1 MGVQD
6 AVLLKLTELL
16 RSGVDVH
23 RCAAAS
29 ALGRILDPRSVEVL
43 VEALLDEDPDVRTD
57 AATALAERPD
67 LRAADPLMENLL
79 GDPCAEVK
87 ISAIKTLTALRYQ
100 PVVPWL
106 RRIVLDR
113 DPEIAWDDSE
123 LYSGGWDDWVDIQI
137 RAIESLAEFGDTDAV
152 NDIVSAME
160 DEMGQDLMEVGF
172 AALARL
178 GEPGV
183 VAAAGYLASADETSR
198 LRVVKHLAAVDTPAA
213 QRAVTDALGDRSPKV
228 RLAAAQG
235 LAARDAT
242 DHRLLALF
250 HDDEPMI
257 RAEVAILCGKL
268 FPDQLL
274 TLLTDPSEEVR
285 RAVMT
290 VLSECPGCL
299 DAGAV
304 VHILTET
311 LAGDGTNT
319 AAAAQALAA
328 VAPDTAF
335 GHLARLAMDQ
345 RKGTQAREG
354 ALKALLNLRDPGRVQ
369 VVTGLVA
376 DDERSIRL
384 QALAGLARMAGSEKD
399 DRAVASLLAALRGE
413 LVPMPEG
420 EGVSE
425 VKDPDDRE
433 EPEDPATDLLDGTR
447 DESDPPRAAETADGE
462 MAKIDAGPQPPEA
475 PTSTLES
482 ILGADSLH
490 LKVVRNTDA
499 KVELSGK
506 DLEFLGLAQRKLRKK
521 RVDPAPRT
529 APHLDV
535 RRFAARVAGDVS
547 RNDVAEALSELIA
560 AEDREL
566 VSAAL
571 DSLTRIAAA
580 KGSFSETVI
589 DALVDVV
596 HGKEPTRRLLA
607 LRALGATDAPRARM
621 ALRACLGDVDSFLRA
636 ESLRALS
643 AHGALDAAQA
653 GAFLNDPDPGVRLA
667 AAETLSKIEEIGSCG
682 ELADFVFAFEGY
694 HHREVAK
701 LLRDLAPEETSRRML
716 DVLDQ
721 TDRRREWQVAIKVLE
736 EVNRGPV
743 NLVG

>member
-1 MGVQD
+1 MGIQD

-16 RSGVDVH
+16 RGGVDVH

-29 ALGRILDPRSVEVL
+29 ALGCIGDPRSVEVL

-57 AATALAERPD
+57 AAAALAERPD
-67 LRAADPLMENLL
+67 PRAADQLMENLV

-87 ISAIKTLTALRYQ
+87 LSAIKTLTELRHQ

-113 DPEIAWDDSE
+113 DPEIAWDDDE
-123 LYSGGWDDWVDIQI
+123 FYGGGWDDWVDVQVQ
-137 RAIESLAEFGDTDAV
+137 AIKSLAEFGDSDAV
-152 NDIVSAME
+152 DDIVSAME

-172 AALARL
+172 SALARL

-183 VAAAGYLASADETSR
+183 VAATGYLGSADEKSR
-198 LRVVKHLAAVDTPAA
+198 LRVVKHLVAVDIPAA
-213 QRAVTDALGDRSPKV
+213 QTAVTDALGDRSPKV

-235 LAARDAT
+235 LVARDAT

-250 HDDEPMI
+250 HDGEASI
-257 RAEVAILCGKL
+257 RAEVAILCGKH

-274 TLLTDPSEEVR
+274 TLLTDSSEDVR

-304 VHILTET
+304 VHVLTET
-311 LAGDGTNT
+311 LTGDGANT
-319 AAAAQALAA
+319 ATAAQALAA

-335 GHLARLAMDQ
+335 GPLAGLAMDQ
-345 RKGTQAREG
+345 RKSPQAREG
-354 ALKALLNLRDPGRVQ
+354 ALKALLNLDDPSRVQ
-369 VVTGLVA
+369 VVAGLVA

-384 QALAGLARMAGSEKD
+384 QALAGLARMAGAEKE

-413 LVPMPEG
+413 LVPVPEG
-420 EGVSE
+420 EDVSE
-425 VKDPDDRE
+425 TQDE
-433 EPEDPATDLLDGTR
+433 EELEDPAAKFLAENR
-447 DESDPPRAAETADGE
+447 DDSSAPNAAETDEEEKPETEAE
-462 MAKIDAGPQPPEA
+462 SQHREA

-482 ILGADSLH
+482 ILGVDSLH
-490 LKVVRNTDA
+490 LKVIRNTDT

-521 RVDPAPRT
+521 RVDPAPRI

-547 RNDVAEALSELIA
+547 RNDVAEALSELIT
-560 AEDREL
+560 AEDPEL

-580 KGSFSETVI
+580 KGSLPETVTDGLI
-589 DALVDVV
+589 NVV
-596 HGKEPTRRLLA
+596 LGKEPTRRLLA

-621 ALRACLGDVDSFLRA
+621 ALRACLKDGDSFLRA

-643 AHGALDAAQA
+643 AHGALEAARIE
-653 GAFLNDPDPGVRLA
+653 AFLSDPDAGVRLA
-667 AAETLSKIEEIGSCG
+667 AAETLGKVGDNGSCR
-682 ELADFVFAFEGY
+682 ELADFAFAFEGY

-743 NLVG
+743 NLFG

>member
-1 MGVQD
+1 MGIQD

-16 RSGVDVH
+16 RGGVDVH

-29 ALGRILDPRSVEVL
+29 ALGCISDPRSVEVL

-57 AATALAERPD
+57 AAAALAERPD
-67 LRAADPLMENLL
+67 PRAVDQLMENFV

-87 ISAIKTLTALRYQ
+87 ISAIKTLTELRHQ

-113 DPEIAWDDSE
+113 DPEIAWDDDE
-123 LYSGGWDDWVDIQI
+123 FYGGGWDDWIDVQVQ
-137 RAIESLAEFGDTDAV
+137 AIKSLAEFGDSDAV
-152 NDIVSAME
+152 DDIVSAME

-172 AALARL
+172 SALARL
-178 GEPGV
+178 GKPGV
-183 VAAAGYLASADETSR
+183 VAATGYLGSVDEKSR
-198 LRVVKHLAAVDTPAA
+198 LCVIKHLAAVDIPAA
-213 QRAVTDALGDRSPKV
+213 QTAVTDALGDRSPKV

-242 DHRLLALF
+242 DHRLSALF
-250 HDDEPMI
+250 HDDEPLV
-257 RAEVAILCGKL
+257 RAEVAVLCGKH
-268 FPDQLL
+268 FPDRLL
-274 TLLTDPSEEVR
+274 RLLTDPSDEVQ
-285 RAVMT
+285 RAAMT
-290 VLSECPGCL
+290 VLAESPGCL

-304 VHILTET
+304 VHVLTET
-311 LAGDGTNT
+311 LTGDGSNA

-335 GHLARLAMDQ
+335 GPIARLATDQ
-345 RKGTQAREG
+345 RKSTQAREE
-354 ALKALLNLRDPGRVQ
+354 ALKALLNLGDSSRVQ
-369 VVTGLVA
+369 VVAGLVA

-399 DRAVASLLAALRGE
+399 DPAVASLLAALRGE
-413 LVPMPEG
+413 LVPIPEG
-420 EGVSE
+420 EGVSVTE
-425 VKDPDDRE
+425 DEEELDDPAAKFLDESRHDSSAPNAAETDDKE
-433 EPEDPATDLLDGTR
+433 EPEI
-447 DESDPPRAAETADGE
+447 E
-462 MAKIDAGPQPPEA
+462 AGPQCREA
-475 PTSTLES
+475 PTSTLEA

-490 LKVVRNTDA
+490 LKVIRNTDT

-521 RVDPAPRT
+521 RVDPAPRI

-547 RNDVAEALSELIA
+547 RNDVAEALSELIT
-560 AEDREL
+560 AEDPEL

-580 KGSFSETVI
+580 KGSLSQSVI
-589 DALVDVV
+589 DALIDVV

-621 ALRACLGDVDSFLRA
+621 ALRACLKDGDSFLRA

-643 AHGALDAAQA
+643 AHGALEAARVET
-653 GAFLNDPDPGVRLA
+653 FLSDPEAGVRLA
-667 AAETLSKIEEIGSCG
+667 AAETLCKVGDNESCR
-682 ELADFVFAFEGY
+682 ELADFAFAFEGY

-721 TDRRREWQVAIKVLE
+721 ADRRREWQVAIKVLE

-743 NLVG
+743 NLFG